1 MRGDDN
7 FVFEFTSVPLRLCGF
22 NLPRMTN
29 ELLTVEQM
37 SRADRMA
44 MEGGVSG
51 LSLMERAGRA
61 VAETAAE
68 ICNGRKIIV
77 LAGPGN
83 NGGDGYVAARY
94 LKMRG
99 FKVSI
104 LALGDPEKLKGD
116 ALANFKNWAGET
128 APLSPA
134 AIHDGALIIDAL
146 FGAGLA
152 REIDG
157 EARRTLEKCTGM
169 GLESIAVDLPS
180 GVNGDSGAILGC
192 TLPANR
198 TITFFRKKPG
208 HLLYP
213 GRGVCGAVTVIDIG
227 IPSSVLRE
235 IAPKTFE
242 NAPGLWQLPYSVD
255 AETHKYKRG
264 HLVVA
269 GGARMTGAA
278 RLAARG
284 ARRAGAGLVTLAVPP
299 ETWQIYAADTPG
311 TMVDAVDHFEDALG
325 DPRRN
330 TCVIGPGL
338 GVGEGTKNSV
348 LAALKGSGRGC
359 VLDADALTSFTGDT
373 GSLFKAIQ
381 GPTVLTPHE
390 GEFARLFG
398 TSGDK
403 VSRTRAAAEKSG
415 AVVVLKG
422 ADTVIAAPDGRAA
435 INASAPPW
443 LATGGS
449 GDVLAGMIGALLAQG
464 LDAFEAAGAGVWL
477 HGMAANQAG
486 PGLIAEDLPEALPA
500 VLASLSTP

>member
-1 MRGDDN
+1 
-7 FVFEFTSVPLRLCGF
+7 
-22 NLPRMTN
+22 MTN

-37 SRADRMA
+37 GRADRLA
-44 MEGGVSG
+44 MEGGTSG

-61 VAETAAE
+61 VAEAAAE

-99 FKVSI
+99 HKVTV

-116 ALANFKNWAGET
+116 ALANFKNWTGDT
-128 APLSPA
+128 VPLSA
-134 AIHDGALIIDAL
+134 DAIEEGALIVDAL

-152 REIDG
+152 REIDF
-157 EARRTLEKCTGM
+157 EARRTLEKCISL

-180 GVNGDSGAILGC
+180 GVNGNSGAILGC
-192 TLPANR
+192 ALPASR
-198 TITFFRKKPG
+198 TVTFFRKKPG

-213 GRGVCGAVTVIDIG
+213 GRGVCGAVTVVDIG
-227 IPSSVLRE
+227 IPSSVLDK
-235 IAPKTFE
+235 IAPQTFE
-242 NAPGLWQLPYSVD
+242 NAPGLWQLPHGAD

-284 ARRAGAGLVTLAVPP
+284 ARRAGAGLVTLAVPR
-299 ETWQIYAADTPG
+299 ENWQVYAADTPG
-311 TMVDAVDHFEDALG
+311 TMVDAVGHFEDALG

-330 TCVIGPGL
+330 ACVVGPGV
-338 GVGEGTKNSV
+338 GVGEETKSSV
-348 LAALKGSGRGC
+348 LAALKGGQRAC
-359 VLDADALTSFTGDT
+359 VLDADALSSFSDNPVQ
-373 GSLFKAIQ
+373 LFKAIE
-381 GPTVLTPHE
+381 GPTVLTPHA
-390 GEFARLFG
+390 GEFARLFD
-398 TSGDK
+398 TNGDK
-403 VSRTRAAAEKSG
+403 LSRARAAAEKSG

-443 LATGGS
+443 LATGGT
-449 GDVLAGMIGALLAQG
+449 GDVLAGFIGALLAQG
-464 LDAFEAAGAGVWL
+464 IPSFEAAGAGVWL
-477 HGMAANQAG
+477 HGMAANEAG
-486 PGLIAEDLPEALPA
+486 PGMIAEDLPEALHA
-500 VLASLSTP
+500 VLARLSTT